1 MGEAGILLD
10 VPDLQDPVRV
20 ESVNATT
27 SLITDKVDDVVVLE
41 RRSGSQVD
49 VLEHLSRADIVLREL
64 VLSVEEH
71 ELAK

>member
-1 MGEAGILLD
+1 MLD

-20 ESVNATT
+20 ESVNTTT
-27 SLITDKVDDVVVLE
+27 SLVTDKVDDVVVLE

-71 ELAK
+71 ELAE